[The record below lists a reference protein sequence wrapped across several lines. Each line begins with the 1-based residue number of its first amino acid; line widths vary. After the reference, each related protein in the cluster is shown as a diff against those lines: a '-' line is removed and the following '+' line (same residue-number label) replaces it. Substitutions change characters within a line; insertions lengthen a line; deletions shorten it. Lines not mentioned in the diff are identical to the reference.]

1 MTRVCQDWMVWPDCL
16 DLRDLLVQ
24 EETLV
29 SQDSARLDLLVQREV
44 EVVMGSLESTVPMVN
59 VVSLVNLVF
68 QGFPVRRER
77 VETVDWLAL
86 TDVPVPRD

>member
-1 MTRVCQDWMVWPDCL
+1 MVWPDCL

-59 VVSLVNLVF
+59 VVSLVKLVF